1 MPSLR
6 PVIVCA
12 VVKSIALQSPRF
24 CSSPDPENYQTQ
36 PDRATSSR
44 RQISRKKFLQ
54 PARLRPATQ
63 THPRQLSRLHCKMS
77 EASSSVPELPTPSD
91 PPGEGEGAS
100 QQYLAWGKQV
110 SDQISRG
117 NPKLAF
123 ALAADGIAADPT
135 ALLQQL
141 KFSATLSSA
150 MQAIFNTADKYMAYL
165 EQEFEKQKEET
176 QTYLK
181 KLADVATKTSNAAS
195 SAKRRLTE
203 NPTKFT
209 GEEKDPAERQ
219 VAYINWRSKV
229 GRNIVTDADYFDSD
243 FKQLQYIASM
253 LDGKAYREFQPR
265 FDKLTELRDKRE
277 EWPWQNTTALV
288 AELNTIYITMDLSRA
303 AKRDLEKL
311 WMKNTP
317 FPTFVAKFQSLAT
330 EAGKTPEQKVD
341 ELKKRVNK
349 ELADHMRLASIKD
362 TPAAADLPGWIEF
375 FQNAWDKD
383 EEHKHFSEFREG
395 KVPGQSRP
403 FTQTQNPSPS
413 QQQAQAKANQGDPM
427 QLDAARQGRPDKSTC
442 IAMNLCYYCKKPG
455 HGIADCAERVAND
468 AAAAAA
474 GRGRGDFS
482 NFSAARGRGRGFGT
496 YNGGIHRNAFNNF
509 QQFRNQSPTGFQAQY
524 PQPSQ
529 FQSRL
534 RQIDYDVDSDTS
546 SPAPSSSG
554 GTSVTGKE

>member
-1 MPSLR
+1 
-6 PVIVCA
+6 
-12 VVKSIALQSPRF
+12 
-24 CSSPDPENYQTQ
+24 
-36 PDRATSSR
+36 
-44 RQISRKKFLQ
+44 
-54 PARLRPATQ
+54 
-63 THPRQLSRLHCKMS
+63 
-77 EASSSVPELPTPSD
+77 
-91 PPGEGEGAS
+91 
-100 QQYLAWGKQV
+100 
-110 SDQISRG
+110 
-117 NPKLAF
+117 
-123 ALAADGIAADPT
+123 
-135 ALLQQL
+135 QL
-141 KFSATLSSA
+141 KFADVYGSAV
-150 MQAIFNTADKYMAYL
+150 QAIFNTADKYMAYL
-165 EQEFEKQKEET
+165 EQELEKQKEET
-176 QTYLK
+176 LTYLK
-181 KLADVATKTSNAAS
+181 KLADVATKTSSPAS

-203 NPTKFT
+203 DPTKFT

-219 VAYINWRSKV
+219 VAYINWRFKV
-229 GRNIVTDADYFDSD
+229 GRNIVTDAEFFDTD
-243 FKQLQYIASM
+243 FKQLQYVASM
-253 LDGKAYREFQPR
+253 LDGKAYRGFQAR

-277 EWPWQNTTALV
+277 EWPWQNTAALL

-341 ELKKRVNK
+341 ELKKRVSK

-383 EEHKHFSEFREG
+383 EEHKQFSEFREG

-403 FTQTQNPSPS
+403 FTQTQNASRPS
-413 QQQAQAKANQGDPM
+413 QQQTQAKVNQGDPM

-474 GRGRGDFS
+474 GRGRGGFS

-496 YNGGIHRNAFNNF
+496 CNGGIDRNAFNNF
-509 QQFRNQSPTGFQAQY
+509 QQFRNQSLTGFQAQY
-524 PQPSQ
+524 QQPSRFQ

-534 RQIDYDVDSDTS
+534 RHIDYDVGSDTS
-546 SPAPSSSG
+546 SPAPSSSSDTG
-554 GTSVTGKE
+554 VTGKE